1 VPEVN
6 NRAIREL
13 IYGNYRIVYRVK
25 DKRVSILTVCH
36 GKQILP
42 ADEITA

>member
-1 VPEVN
+1 
-6 NRAIREL
+6 
-13 IYGNYRIVYRVK
+13 VK